1 MAERDAFL
9 RLLAP
14 RVRTLPISV
23 VSQLSRVHM
32 IIAEQQDGH
41 WTAWQDVYPCLSF
54 GGDTAAA
61 AACCAAMNCYLFSF
75 SI

>member
-1 MAERDAFL
+1 
-9 RLLAP
+9 
-14 RVRTLPISV
+14 
-23 VSQLSRVHM
+23 M